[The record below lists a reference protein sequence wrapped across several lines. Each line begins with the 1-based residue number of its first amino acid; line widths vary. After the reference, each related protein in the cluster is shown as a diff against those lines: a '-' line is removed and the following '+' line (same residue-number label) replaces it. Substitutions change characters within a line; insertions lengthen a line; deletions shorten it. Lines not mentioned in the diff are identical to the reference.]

1 MLEDTL
7 DASPEVVQTAEQLLP
22 LLYADLKRAAQRQ
35 RRAIHGVDTLQT
47 TAVIHEAYLKLRASP
62 GFSNHV
68 HFLRSAALAMRH
80 VLLNYAREQVTVK
93 RGRGTVS
100 VPIEDEESLGAPTLE
115 QLIEVNDA
123 LAKLKVLS
131 PRLAQVVECRF
142 FGGYT
147 DTETATALELTE
159 RTVRRD
165 WIKARAWLKQQLE
178 GSTEQSP

>member
-1 MLEDTL
+1 
-7 DASPEVVQTAEQLLP
+7 
-22 LLYADLKRAAQRQ
+22 
-35 RRAIHGVDTLQT
+35 VDTLQT
-47 TAVIHEAYLKLRASP
+47 TAVIHEAYLKLRSSP

-178 GSTEQSP
+178 GSTEHLP